1 MKRANAKTIVALL
14 LGASSLCASEG
25 ARANQDSILSTP
37 PAAAPQVS
45 ATDAEVTRASAAVAK
60 RLDSDTAWVN
70 LGDAFMQ
77 KARETADSAYYA
89 RAEHAYRK
97 ALELN
102 AKCIDAMA
110 GMAWVNGGRHE
121 FEASIDWSKKVLALD
136 PKYTAAYG
144 LIGDAAVEMGDYD
157 EAFDEYQRMLDI
169 KPDLSSYGRSA
180 HLLQIT
186 GDTRRAT
193 WLMMKGVAAGSPYAE
208 NTAWC
213 RSQVALIY
221 YSEGGYLPAE
231 QVLEEGLKKLPNDY
245 HLLAVM
251 GKVKAAE
258 KDYPAAIDYYRRASD
273 IAPQQDIVAA
283 LGDLYQATGNTEA
296 MKKQYA
302 LVESIARLNKANG
315 VKGDMLTAK
324 FYADHDIKL
333 DEALKLAEEEYATRK
348 NVYAADTLA
357 WCYFKNGRLD
367 EARKYIKL
375 ALKQNTPESLFLF
388 HKGMI
393 YLQAG
398 DKGTAQQAFYEALSV
413 SPNFDP
419 ILAPMAQQRLLDLGS
434 ERKAVQTAAA
444 KQ

>member
-1 MKRANAKTIVALL
+1 MKTHGTMMTLL
-14 LGASSLCASEG
+14 LAAGCFSIASGAQADPDDKSQGPSPSLH
-25 ARANQDSILSTP
+25 
-37 PAAAPQVS
+37 VS
-45 ATDAEVTRASAAVAK
+45 ASDSEVAKASASTA
-60 RLDSDTAWVN
+60 RRPDSDTAWVN

-77 KARETADSAYYA
+77 KARETADSAYYS

-102 AKCIDAMA
+102 PKCIGAMA
-110 GMAWVNGGRHE
+110 GLAWVSGGRHE

-136 PKYTAAYG
+136 PKYTAAFG

-157 EAFDEYQRMLDI
+157 EAFDQYQKMLDT

-186 GDTRRAT
+186 GDTRRAV

-213 RSQVALIY
+213 RAQIGLIY
-221 YSEGGYLPAE
+221 YSDGAYLPAD

-251 GKVKAAE
+251 GKVKAAR
-258 KDYPAAIDYYRRASD
+258 KDYPAAIEYYRRASE

-283 LGDLYQATGNTEA
+283 LGDLYQLTGQTEE
-296 MKKQYA
+296 MQKQYA
-302 LVESIARLNKANG
+302 LVETIARLNKANG
-315 VKGDMLTAK
+315 VKGDMLTAR
-324 FYADHDIKL
+324 FYADHNMKL
-333 DEALKLAEEEYATRK
+333 DQALKLAEEEYATRK

-367 EARKYIKL
+367 EAKKYIRI
-375 ALKQNTPESLFLF
+375 ALKQNTPEALFHF

-393 YLQAG
+393 YAQAG
-398 DKGTAQQAFYEALSV
+398 DQGTAQQAFYEALSL

-419 ILAPMAQQRLLDLGS
+419 LLAPVAQQQLLALGT
-434 ERKAVQTAAA
+434 ERKAVQTASV
-444 KQ
+444 KP

>member
-1 MKRANAKTIVALL
+1 MKRTIRAMVITLL
-14 LGASSLCASEG
+14 LSVGSLCPVKG
-25 ARANQDSILSTP
+25 AQG
-37 PAAAPQVS
+37 PQS
-45 ATDAEVTRASAAVAK
+45 ATALVVAPMSQAPASDAEVAKASAAAA
-60 RLDSDTAWVN
+60 RRPESDSAWVS

-77 KARETADSAYYA
+77 KARETADSAYYT

-97 ALELN
+97 ALEVN
-102 AKCIDAMA
+102 AKCVDAMA
-110 GMAWVNGGRHE
+110 GMAWVSGGRHE
-121 FEASIDWSKKVLALD
+121 FEASIVWSKKVLAID
-136 PKYTAAYG
+136 PKYTAAFG

-157 EAFDEYQRMLDI
+157 EAFDQYQKMLDI

-213 RSQVALIY
+213 RAQVGLIY
-221 YSEGGYLPAE
+221 YSQGAYVPAE
-231 QVLEEGLKKLPNDY
+231 QVLDEGLKKLPNDY

-251 GKVKAAE
+251 GKVKAAK
-258 KDYPAAIDYYRRASD
+258 KDYPAAIEYYRRASE

-283 LGDLYQATGNTEA
+283 LGDLYQLTGQTEE
-296 MKKQYA
+296 MKKQYV

-333 DEALKLAEEEYATRK
+333 DEALKLAEEEYATFK

-357 WCYFKNGRLD
+357 WCYFKNGRVD
-367 EARKYIKL
+367 DAKKYIRL
-375 ALKQNTPESLFLF
+375 ALKQNTPEALFRF

-393 YLQAG
+393 YSRAG
-398 DKGTAQQAFYEALSV
+398 DPATAQQAFYEALSL

-419 ILAPMAQQRLLDLGS
+419 VLAPVAEQRLKELGTD
-434 ERKAVQTAAA
+434 RKAIQTAAV
-444 KQ
+444 KR